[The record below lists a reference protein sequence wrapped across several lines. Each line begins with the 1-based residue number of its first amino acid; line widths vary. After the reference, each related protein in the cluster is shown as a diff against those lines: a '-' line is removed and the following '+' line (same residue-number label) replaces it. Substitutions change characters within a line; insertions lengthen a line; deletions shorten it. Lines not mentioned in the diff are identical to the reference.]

1 MSYIPGISAQ
11 KESKHPFL
19 TTGFLIVS
27 DNPGEEKSRTEAF
40 GAGVPGFGDKR
51 AVFLRKEVGIYPKRR
66 KHLPKTSLCF
76 RNIFYCF
83 PEYLPLLFKIRSKRN
98 ILSSGYKRRQSFPK
112 WQKAGIQL
120 HTRNLLTP
128 KTFPLSYCS
137 QTIKILRNTSSN
149 ASSRMRFFIQA
160 SAHVRNKRFW
170 RAPIIKVTEWYQ
182 APPRHWNDANSR
194 YSSLFESTLLYYFK

>member
-19 TTGFLIVS
+19 ITGFLIVS

-112 WQKAGIQL
+112 LQKAGIQL

-128 KTFPLSYCS
+128 TRHFHFPIAAKQS
-137 QTIKILRNTSSN
+137 K
-149 ASSRMRFFIQA
+149 F
-160 SAHVRNKRFW
+160 
-170 RAPIIKVTEWYQ
+170 
-182 APPRHWNDANSR
+182 
-194 YSSLFESTLLYYFK
+194 

>member
-1 MSYIPGISAQ
+1 MSHIPGISAQ

-112 WQKAGIQL
+112 
-120 HTRNLLTP
+120 
-128 KTFPLSYCS
+128 
-137 QTIKILRNTSSN
+137 
-149 ASSRMRFFIQA
+149 
-160 SAHVRNKRFW
+160 
-170 RAPIIKVTEWYQ
+170 
-182 APPRHWNDANSR
+182 
-194 YSSLFESTLLYYFK
+194 